1 MINLDNTYVNLIKK
15 HQLYWWITVIICFT
29 LWITLSLVILS
40 FTPHLGLRNSMFLN
54 TFTSIVLLIL
64 IYLVLYNPILRL
76 YRTVK
81 FIEKNRT
88 QTIQNLSIVHICE
101 KLITLEKLAF
111 YELEVR
117 MDGEISKVYVLS
129 SIGILQLQKETLY
142 KVKLSGR
149 YLMGVCY
156 E

>member
-1 MINLDNTYVNLIKK
+1 
-15 HQLYWWITVIICFT
+15 
-29 LWITLSLVILS
+29 
-40 FTPHLGLRNSMFLN
+40 MFLN
-54 TFTSIVLLIL
+54 TFTSIVFLIL

-76 YRTVK
+76 YRTEK

-88 QTIQNLSIVHICE
+88 QTIQNLSIVHISE

>member
-15 HQLYWWITVIICFT
+15 HQLYWWITVIICFI
-29 LWITLSLVILS
+29 LWIALSLVILS

-76 YRTVK
+76 YRAVK
-81 FIEKNRT
+81 FIKKNRK
-88 QTIQNLSIVHICE
+88 QTIQNLSIVHISE

>member
-15 HQLYWWITVIICFT
+15 HLLYWWVVVVICFT
-29 LWITLSLVILS
+29 LWITLSLLILS

>member
-15 HQLYWWITVIICFT
+15 HQLYWGITVIICFT

>member
-15 HQLYWWITVIICFT
+15 HLLYWWVVVVICFT
-29 LWITLSLVILS
+29 LWITLSLLILS

-142 KVKLSGR
+142 KVKLSDR